1 MRVAVM
7 GSGAIGLLY
16 GGWLKLGGAD
26 VTFVARGSRLEALKS
41 GPLIAHGRLP
51 FSFDNLNVVTDVR
64 EIDAVDA
71 ILLAVK
77 LYDLEAAATAALPAL
92 RPAGCVV
99 AVQNGINVFRELKA
113 MLPPS
118 KIADGPVY
126 SVTRIDEPLTISYG
140 GAERVILGNPE
151 CEVPAPAQAM
161 VDIWRS
167 VGVDASISPEI
178 DKILWMK
185 FVGLATGAAINCL
198 SRLPAGVVYHDEGIL
213 EYVRQSI
220 AEVIAVGQAEGI
232 KFPDDIAENAL
243 KFLQSFPPTAVAS
256 MSLDLDAGKRLELEG
271 ISGELVRLAKA
282 HSIPTP
288 FHSLAY
294 AMLKP
299 FVNGPNCSE
308 TNHPMRG

>member
-26 VTFVARGSRLEALKS
+26 VTFVARGARLSALKS
-41 GPLIAHGRLP
+41 RPLVAEGRLP
-51 FSFDNLNVVTDVR
+51 FSFDDINAVADIR

-77 LYDLEAAATAALPAL
+77 LYDLQSAALAALPAL
-92 RPAGCVV
+92 RPEGSIV
-99 AVQNGINVFRELKA
+99 AVQNGINVFRELRA
-113 MLPPS
+113 IVPAS
-118 KIADGPVY
+118 KIAIGPVY
-126 SVTRIDEPLTISYG
+126 SVTRIDEPLRISYG
-140 GAERVILGNPE
+140 GVERVILGNPE
-151 CEVPAPAQAM
+151 CDVPDPAKTM
-161 VDIWRS
+161 VEIWRR
-167 VGVDASISPEI
+167 VGVDASVSPEI
-178 DKILWMK
+178 NRVLWMK

-220 AEVIAVGQAEGI
+220 AEVIAVGRAEGI
-232 KFPDDIAENAL
+232 DFPNDTAENTL

-256 MSLDLDAGKRLELEG
+256 MRLDLDAGKRLELEG

-282 HSIPTP
+282 HGIPTP

-294 AMLKP
+294 AMLKH
-299 FVNGPNCSE
+299 FVDGPD
-308 TNHPMRG
+308 

>member
-51 FSFDNLNVVTDVR
+51 FSLDNLN
-64 EIDAVDA
+64 AVAD
-71 ILLAVK
+71 
-77 LYDLEAAATAALPAL
+77 
-92 RPAGCVV
+92 
-99 AVQNGINVFRELKA
+99 

-118 KIADGPVY
+118 KIAVGPVF
-126 SVTRIDEPLTISYG
+126 SVTRIDEPLSISYG

-213 EYVRQSI
+213 QYVRQSI

-232 KFPDDIAENAL
+232 KFPDDMAENAL
-243 KFLQSFPPTAVAS
+243 KFLQSFPQTAVAS
-256 MSLDLDAGKRLELEG
+256 MRLDLDAGKRLELEG